1 MGMRFAGNLLKKL
14 GPNFAKAFPKMI
26 DGKALPGRGIVGSV
40 LPDVGFG
47 VMSGMMT
54 PGDLGDKLLAGT
66 TDAVIGAGMTGGL
79 RGALGARPGSA
90 LGTTIEYGGG
100 MLSGL
105 VSMPASEA
113 LLRVKGG
120 GQSPYDKLQEEQYAG
135 LREQVKQELYEQMM
149 AGRRPYTMSDPF
161 AQEGLV

>member
-1 MGMRFAGNLLKKL
+1 MKGRMAGALLKKL
-14 GPNFAKAFPKMI
+14 GSNFGKAFPKI
-26 DGKALPGRGIVGSV
+26 VDGKELPGRGIIGSV

-54 PGDLGDKLLAGT
+54 PGDFGDKLIAGT

-100 MLSGL
+100 MLSGFA
-105 VSMPASEA
+105 SMPVSEA
-113 LLRVKGG
+113 MLRIKGG
-120 GQSPYDKLQEEQYAG
+120 GSSPYDKLQEEQYAA
-135 LREQVKQELYEQMM
+135 LREQVKQELYDQMM
-149 AGRRPYTMSDPF
+149 SGRRPYTMGDPF
-161 AQEGLV
+161 AQEGVI